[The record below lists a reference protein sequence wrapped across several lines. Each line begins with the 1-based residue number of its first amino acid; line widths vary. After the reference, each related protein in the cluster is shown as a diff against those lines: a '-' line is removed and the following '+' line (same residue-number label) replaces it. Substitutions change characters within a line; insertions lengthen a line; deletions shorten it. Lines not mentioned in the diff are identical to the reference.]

1 MSLYLGFDSS
11 TQSLTATVIEVED
24 DLRQAQGRRQRRV
37 VFEQSLN
44 FDRDLPAYNTV
55 NGVWRGQDPREVR
68 SSPIMWAE
76 ALDRM
81 MAVVSGAPGI
91 DLAQLRA
98 VSGSAQ
104 QHGSVYLNRTAAA
117 VWRGL
122 DPNRPLVSQIDR
134 TFSRVHSPVWLDE
147 STSAQCAEIE
157 RALGGPEAAARLTG
171 SRVYERFT
179 AAQIRKCAEDRPNLY
194 EHTARIHLV
203 SSYLAS
209 LLAGEDAPLDTGD
222 ASGMNLMDL
231 VSGRWSV
238 AAMNATAPDLEA
250 KLPSIQAPWTIVGP
264 LSTYW
269 QRRYGFPP
277 AKVVAWSGDNPCS
290 LVGTGII
297 HTGHVAV
304 SLGTSDTVFGW
315 TAEPAAGVSHV
326 FGSPTGGFMSL
337 VCFRN
342 GSLARERIRD
352 AYALD
357 WDGFARAL
365 EDTAPGNDGALM
377 LPWFEPEITPHVS
390 EAGVRRFGLDEH
402 DLARNVRAVVEA
414 QMMSMANH
422 SAALTGGRTERIV
435 AVGGA
440 SANRAI
446 LRVMADVFDAEVC
459 QLAVGNAASL
469 GAALRAFH
477 ADRFTSNSPLAWND
491 VIAEFTDPV
500 PGSRVLPVPS
510 HVAIYADLKMRY
522 AEIEE
527 EALASLSTPPTS

>member
-24 DLRQAQGRRQRRV
+24 DLRQPHGKGLRRV

-44 FDRDLPAYNTV
+44 FDRDLPAYGTL

-81 MAVVSGAPGI
+81 MAIVSGAPGL
-91 DLAQLRA
+91 DLAQIRA

-117 VWRGL
+117 AWRGL
-122 DPNRPLVSQIDR
+122 DAHRPLVPQIEH
-134 TFSRVHSPVWLDE
+134 TFSRTSSPVWLDE

-157 RALGGPEAAARLTG
+157 RALGGPDATARLTG
-171 SRVYERFT
+171 SRAYERFT
-179 AAQIRKCAEDRPNLY
+179 APQIRKFSEDDPGAY
-194 EHTARIHLV
+194 QHTARIHLV

-209 LLAGEDAPLDTGD
+209 LLAGADAPIDTGD

-231 VSGRWSV
+231 VSARWSE
-238 AAMNATAPDLEA
+238 AAMNATAPGLEA
-250 KLPSIQAPWTIVGP
+250 KLPSIQPPWTIVGP

-315 TAEPAAGVSHV
+315 TAEPAAGASHV
-326 FGSPTGGFMSL
+326 FGSPTGGYMSL

-352 AYALD
+352 AYGLD

-365 EDTAPGNDGALM
+365 EDTAPGNEGALM
-377 LPWFEPEITPHVS
+377 LPWFEPEITPHVG
-390 EAGVRRFGLDEH
+390 EAGVRRIGLDEH
-402 DLARNVRAVVEA
+402 DAARNVRAVVEA

-422 SAALTGGRTERIV
+422 SAALTGGRTERII
-435 AVGGA
+435 AAGGA

-446 LRVMADVFDAEVC
+446 LQVMADAFDAEVW

-477 ADRFTSNSPLAWND
+477 ADRLADGCPMAWD
-491 VIAEFTDPV
+491 EVIAGFTDPV
-500 PGSRVLPVPS
+500 PGSRVSPIPS
-510 HVAIYADLKMRY
+510 HVAIYADLRKRY
-522 AEIEE
+522 AGIEE
-527 EALASLSTPPTS
+527 EALKTISRRRT